1 MSATIIYDGNEIGTL
16 EGGQTATLNCEGQ
29 VMRSNLVIEHNGVES
44 VNGKTGAVTLTA
56 SDVGALPS
64 NTTIPTKVSQLT
76 NDKNYI
82 SSYTETDPT
91 VPSWAKATSKP
102 SYTKSEVGLGN
113 VDNVKQY
120 SASNPP
126 PYPVTKVN
134 NKTGAVTLTASD
146 VGAVSSVYFE
156 EYEEDFADM
165 QTTLRDKLDKT
176 TYNALLNKAETW
188 TFTLADGS
196 TVTKKVVLA

>member
-1 MSATIIYDGNEIGTL
+1 MSATIIYDGNEIGNL

-56 SDVGALPS
+56 SDVGA
-64 NTTIPTKVSQLT
+64 
-76 NDKNYI
+76 
-82 SSYTETDPT
+82 
-91 VPSWAKATSKP
+91 
-102 SYTKSEVGLGN
+102 
-113 VDNVKQY
+113 
-120 SASNPP
+120 
-126 PYPVTKVN
+126 
-134 NKTGAVTLTASD
+134 
-146 VGAVSSVYFE
+146 VSSVYFE

-165 QTTLRDKLDKT
+165 QTTVRDKLDKT